1 MDIKSKCAVYRFDF
15 YLAKGEIPPPDL
27 VKRVRDYYMTSS
39 DRMPPRF
46 SEFLQK
52 LDSGQIKRPRGN
64 KYQKINRSP
73 NKIIDELRLAD
84 RVRRWQQVL
93 KQRPALKRRL
103 QPEQSEA
110 TYNSKKATPLQIA
123 LRIVSNQSG
132 VPAKTLEKWLAR

>member
-1 MDIKSKCAVYRFDF
+1 M
-15 YLAKGEIPPPDL
+15 
-27 VKRVRDYYMTSS
+27 
-39 DRMPPRF
+39 
-46 SEFLQK
+46 
-52 LDSGQIKRPRGN
+52 
-64 KYQKINRSP
+64 KIVL